1 MADSSAGI
9 ARHDLFRGSLKASS
23 VPGTG
28 ADSAARGK
36 LAAHPPSPSAH
47 LPARLL
53 FAGWALAL
61 AFLTLAPAPEALQA
75 PGGDKLHHLL
85 AFLLLGLLARLGWP
99 RHHYVRAWLP
109 GLLVY
114 GAAIELVQG
123 YLPWRS
129 AELADLAADGAGLL
143 LVSPL
148 WWLLFR
154 GRGDGVEY

>member
-1 MADSSAGI
+1 MSSTHRF
-9 ARHDLFRGSLKASS
+9 AR
-23 VPGTG
+23 P
-28 ADSAARGK
+28 
-36 LAAHPPSPSAH
+36 
-47 LPARLL
+47 L

-61 AFLTLAPAPEALQA
+61 ALLTLAPVANLPSA

-99 RHHYVRAWLP
+99 RHRYLTAWLP
-109 GLLVY
+109 GLLAY

-123 YLPWRS
+123 LLPWRS

-143 LVSPL
+143 LAGAL

-154 GRGDGVEY
+154 GRGDGVEH